1 MRLVG
6 MALKRVYLDQRDW
19 ITLAR
24 QHYGRTDDK
33 EIADVLALVREAS
46 AAGHASFPLSAA
58 HYVENSGSVTPVAD
72 VGSGRSWLR
81 SPASMP
87 SRALRIS

>member
-1 MRLVG
+1 

-33 EIADVLALVREAS
+33 EIAGVLAFVLEAS
-46 AAGHASFPLSAA
+46 SAG
-58 HYVENSGSVTPVAD
+58 
-72 VGSGRSWLR
+72 
-81 SPASMP
+81 
-87 SRALRIS
+87 